1 MALPINISMFN
12 ILNKM
17 SLNILNKQPLN
28 RLGFRCYGKQF
39 GDNIYQ
45 FDIYILYTLL
55 NTYLVYIFSNT

>member
-39 GDNIYQ
+39 GDNINLS
-45 FDIYILYTLL
+45 I
-55 NTYLVYIFSNT
+55 